1 MRRLRRYL
9 AAGIAAS
16 AVGGLFAGTA
26 SAETQTFKTVVEFSA
41 THQCTGEEVV
51 GETRVHMVIT
61 TSENPDGSTHV
72 RVHQQ
77 THGQTL
83 VGLISGDQYVFNNG
97 EDAVS
102 DFDLVG
108 GTGRVVTRTE
118 FIHQG
123 EDLAFLESPGLDDF
137 HQRLIVTFSPL
148 GPPTIERERT
158 ECR

>member
-1 MRRLRRYL
+1 
-9 AAGIAAS
+9 
-16 AVGGLFAGTA
+16 VGRSFAGTA
-26 SAETQTFKTVVEFSA
+26 SAETQTFKGIVEFSA
-41 THQCTGEEVV
+41 MHRCTGEEVV

-108 GTGRVVTRTE
+108 ETGRVVTRTE

-137 HQRLIVTFSPL
+137 HQRLIVTISPL
-148 GPPTIERERT
+148 GPPTIERDRT